1 MLSYWYKYRFGAN
14 SNANFLNIQIN
25 LVFRFLRIKLIFN
38 LSSIHFYDP
47 YLELWN
53 CIFFKLEHFNVKI
66 IAYPALLCHLEVWF
80 WKHFFPVN
88 IESIINYPSQVNY
101 EGVYLLIISDIFC
114 TFHTSTICFL
124 FTPLYTYVFV
134 FIELSYTSFELS
146 YTSCIHCCHKID

>member
-1 MLSYWYKYRFGAN
+1 MLSYWYQYRFGAN

-25 LVFRFLRIKLIFN
+25 FVFRFLRIKLIFN

-53 CIFFKLEHFNVKI
+53 SIFFKLEHFNVKI

-88 IESIINYPSQVNY
+88 IESIINYPSRVNY
-101 EGVYLLIISDIFC
+101 GIFIHTMKVYIYWLFPISLHLPYIYNLFLIYSFIY
-114 TFHTSTICFL
+114 IC
-124 FTPLYTYVFV
+124 
-134 FIELSYTSFELS
+134 I
-146 YTSCIHCCHKID
+146 CIYWTVLHQLWTN